1 MTDRG
6 PIKVIAI
13 AGGSGSGKTTFA
25 RKLVAALGADQVAVL
40 SQDAYYRDQS
50 ARFDGDGGAVN
61 FDHPDAL
68 DFPLLGQHI
77 EALRR
82 GQSVQIPIYD
92 FPTHKRAQ
100 QTITLAPRPVV
111 LVDGTLV
118 LSQDQLL
125 GFFDHSVFL
134 DVPESVRFERRL
146 RRDVNERGREP
157 EGVRR
162 QFERQVGPMHDQF
175 VQPSS
180 GNARL
185 VVLHGDDIEEW
196 IRRLA
201 ISLRSSK
208 SVSVH

>member
-1 MTDRG
+1 MTESRA
-6 PIKVIAI
+6 IKVIAI

-61 FDHPDAL
+61 FDHPGAL

-77 EALRR
+77 QALRR
-82 GQSVQIPIYD
+82 GEMVQIPIYD
-92 FPTHKRAQ
+92 FPTHKRAA
-100 QTITLAPRPVV
+100 QTVALAPRPVV

-118 LSQDQLL
+118 LSQEQLL

-134 DVPESVRFERRL
+134 DVPETVRFERRL

-180 GNARL
+180 SNARL
-185 VVLHGDDIEEW
+185 VVLHGDDVDEW
-196 IRRLA
+196 IRRLVV
-201 ISLRSSK
+201 SLTASR
-208 SVSVH
+208 